1 LILPRSSS
9 SSAGGLVVVA
19 IFPLAGGSG
28 EERFFLSSEDLLL
41 NLRKDELALVG
52 FGGSDKAGL
61 AAPEEDVYE
70 GPAAYCDGS
79 WDIAVAEPS
88 IGAFVT

>member
-1 LILPRSSS
+1 LPRSSS

-28 EERFFLSSEDLLL
+28 EGAWGFFSSEDLLL

-61 AAPEEDVYE
+61 AAPEEDAYE

-79 WDIAVAEPS
+79 
-88 IGAFVT
+88 